1 MKVCV
6 VLILLWVSVS
16 LLWAQSESV
25 ATDTVCNEGTGETI
39 RLSEGFLKD
48 LERAFEF
55 GPREDTITLP
65 DDILTIEQLHK
76 WVGEPD
82 STEQLPRSDKFKY
95 DSMYVALKLYLKDL
109 YVPPKPKYEIFIPGI
124 TDGGFKKNLPKP
136 SYFSF
141 DLNALAPYIRPD
153 EIKKRKARELA
164 KKARSTMDKFFP
176 TEGMPFY
183 SKQDASAADSMKIE
197 K

>member
-1 MKVCV
+1 MKVCF
-6 VLILLWVSVS
+6 VLILLWISVS

-25 ATDTVCNEGTGETI
+25 ATDTVRDEGTGETI
-39 RLSEGFLKD
+39 RLSEGFLKE

-55 GPREDTITLP
+55 APREDTIVLP
-65 DDILTIEQLHK
+65 DDILTIEQLHQ
-76 WVGEPD
+76 WVGAPD
-82 STEQLPRSDKFKY
+82 STEQLPNPEKFKY

-109 YVPPKPKYEIFIPGI
+109 YVPPKPKYSIYIPGI
-124 TDGGFKKNLPKP
+124 TDGGFKKNLPK
-136 SYFSF
+136 SGTISICF

-176 TEGMPFY
+176 EEGAALY
-183 SKQDASAADSMKIE
+183 TKQDSINLYKP
-197 K
+197 